1 MRGEETGYE
10 RAARPRH
17 GRVWAGM
24 ILAALAAAGPA
35 YGDCRAGGRK
45 QFTAALQALA
55 RDDLAMAARLL
66 LELVEAQ
73 PDCAEVRNNL
83 AVVFVEQGRLQDAAD
98 QLEEA
103 IRARPHY
110 ALAQRNLQRVD
121 ALLQA
126 TAVAHRSVETPTPP
140 LLPSM
145 TPTEAFAEAEVSS
158 ANGPPTAPP
167 VSTTTRTA
175 AAATPSPTQNNAR
188 GTTVSVI
195 EPSHNRIC
203 VHQRNSDG
211 ISDETCYQIAV
222 AQVRTWP
229 RWLVATEVTP
239 QRIRLRD
246 ESGQMRLEIVRENVP
261 VTGDAVRLRPAD
273 FDAFAQRIVPWRTAW
288 VILE

>member
-1 MRGEETGYE
+1 MHLCLTWHE
-10 RAARPRH
+10 RTARLRH
-17 GRVWAGM
+17 GHVWVGM

-45 QFTAALQALA
+45 QFSAALQALA

-66 LELVEAQ
+66 LELVETQ

-98 QLEEA
+98 QLEQA

-110 ALAQRNLQRVD
+110 ALARRNLQRVD

-126 TAVAHRSVETPTPP
+126 TAVARQLTETPTPP
-140 LLPSM
+140 LPSL
-145 TPTEAFAEAEVSS
+145 TPTEAMIEA
-158 ANGPPTAPP
+158 AATPFNGPPTAPP
-167 VSTTTRTA
+167 GWSATRSA
-175 AAATPSPTQNNAR
+175 AAATPSPTQNDTR

-203 VHQRNSDG
+203 VHQRNSQG
-211 ISDETCYQIAV
+211 IGEETCYEIAA

-229 RWLVATEVTP
+229 RWLVATELTP

-246 ESGQMRLEIVRENVP
+246 ESGQMRLEIVRESVP

-273 FDAFAQRIVPWRTAW
+273 FDAFVQRIVPWRTAW